1 MSDHVSPLV
10 LDEAAAGLPLDPEAQ
25 VHLDT
30 CDTCHAALEAA
41 TAARAKVAAMPG
53 AQRTLDALLA
63 KTEAPASAP
72 PKKAA
77 PRWLTIAAVALP
89 LAAGLALFVFS
100 PVTPSSETRLKGA
113 PTVELLD
120 AQGRTVTRAKV
131 GDTLT
136 LAVGG
141 AGLGY
146 AVVLAVDGQGVTT
159 LWPKEGGE
167 LGGIA
172 PGARVTLDAFTV
184 TPGNVRL
191 IALFSKEPKRL
202 GLLTTPLVN
211 AVVKRVQA
219 RQPVLEVQVPEGLA
233 DGVASVTLEVE
244 P

>member
-1 MSDHVSPLV
+1 MSDHVSQLV
-10 LDEAAAGLPLDPEAQ
+10 LDEAAAGLPVDPEAQ

-41 TAARAKVAAMPG
+41 KATRERITAMPG
-53 AQRTLDALLA
+53 AQRTLNALLA
-63 KTEAPASAP
+63 KTEAPAPA
-72 PKKAA
+72 PKKPA

-89 LAAGLALFVFS
+89 LAAGLALFVFA
-100 PVTPSSETRLKGA
+100 PVTPSTDTRLKGA

-120 AQGRTVTRAKV
+120 AQGRAVTRAKV
-131 GDTLT
+131 GDTLK

-159 LWPKEGGE
+159 LWPKDGGE
-167 LGGIA
+167 LGGVA